1 MLLASP
7 LPRPARL
14 AIWKAASTILPPVFY
29 LAATERE
36 RVKEWWRRVRG
47 LGGGEARIH
56 PITIEVQPKESKPG
70 QAEMSME
77 RTAKIVIP

>member
-36 RVKEWWRRVRG
+36 RVKECWRGVRG
-47 LGGGEARIH
+47 LEAWNTRVH
-56 PITIEVQPKESKPG
+56 PTIIEVQPKEPNKW
-70 QAEMSME
+70 
-77 RTAKIVIP
+77 